1 MRQKS
6 RRRGALGCL
15 PAALGSVADVVGDV
29 AADPASRF
37 GITYSTTCT
46 HPYFL
51 ARHLNS
57 LGHVSGGRIAFN
69 VITFAR
75 RSDHAD
81 CGYDG
86 LVEHGEHH
94 DPVELFIDA
103 LIASIMSTSN
113 PTDLSLI
120 QRLEWRSPRP
130 SPGQLAL
137 VDQGQRPRLRCGPRK
152 RRRNRRQEQA
162 EGAQQH
168 TCLAKATVKR

>member
-1 MRQKS
+1 MSLAMS
-6 RRRGALGCL
+6 RVTRHLG
-15 PAALGSVADVVGDV
+15 
-29 AADPASRF
+29 F
-37 GITYSTTCT
+37 GITYSTTFT

-86 LVEHGEHH
+86 LVEHGEPY
-94 DPVELFIDA
+94 DPVEEFIDA

-113 PTDLSLI
+113 PTDLSLSNGSNGGGRGRA
-120 QRLEWRSPRP
+120 Q
-130 SPGQLAL
+130 GQLAL
-137 VDQGQRPRLRCGPRK
+137 VDQGQRPRLRCGRRK